1 MAEILVENLY
11 VSFDEKKVLQGISLA
26 VSKGEVV
33 ALIGPTGS
41 GKTTFL
47 RTLNR
52 MNPEE
57 DLKLEGTVH
66 FAGENIYSP
75 TCNVLQLRRRVGMI
89 FPNPN
94 PLPMPIFDNVAYGP
108 RLHGIKERAKLA
120 QIVEESLTEVGL
132 WHELNRNLDS
142 SALKLPKGQ
151 QQRLCIA
158 RTLAVDS
165 EVLLMDEPCLNLD
178 PISTT
183 RINNLIHQ
191 LKQERTII
199 IATHDLQQAAR
210 IADRTAF
217 FWEGELVEEAPTD
230 ELFQRPRDSRTE
242 AYLTGRF

>member
-1 MAEILVENLY
+1 M
-11 VSFDEKKVLQGISLA
+11 
-26 VSKGEVV
+26 
-33 ALIGPTGS
+33 
-41 GKTTFL
+41 
-47 RTLNR
+47 
-52 MNPEE
+52 
-57 DLKLEGTVH
+57 
-66 FAGENIYSP
+66 
-75 TCNVLQLRRRVGMI
+75 RRRVGMI

-94 PLPMPIFDNVAYGP
+94 PLPMSIFDNVAYGP

-217 FWEGELVEEAPTD
+217 FWKERVEEAPTD
-230 ELFQRPRDSRTE
+230 EFFPKAFVIPGQKHTSQDGFKENSKMRIAFQKQLEGWRDLLRMRAAWLKKLLSTVRSL
-242 AYLTGRF
+242 AQQDLPWPKR